1 MKKIVLVGT
10 GMVGMSFAY
19 ASLNQNL
26 CDELVLIDINKE
38 RAIGE
43 AMDFNGMM
51 NLNETG
57 AFLWEKLEND
67 TTKEELLKAML
78 DEYEVTED
86 IAKKDIDNFIT
97 KLKDGNLLE

>member
-1 MKKIVLVGT
+1 MKIKEDFLLRKVADCYVVAPVGKAT
-10 GMVGMSFAY
+10 V
-19 ASLNQNL
+19 
-26 CDELVLIDINKE
+26 
-38 RAIGE
+38 
-43 AMDFNGMM
+43 DFNGMM

-67 TTKEELLKAML
+67 TTKEDLLKAML

>member
-1 MKKIVLVGT
+1 MKIKEDFLLRKVADCHVVVPVGKAT
-10 GMVGMSFAY
+10 V
-19 ASLNQNL
+19 
-26 CDELVLIDINKE
+26 
-38 RAIGE
+38 
-43 AMDFNGMM
+43 DFNGMM

-78 DEYEVTED
+78 DEYEVPED

>member
-1 MKKIVLVGT
+1 MKIKEDFLLLKVADCYVVVPVGKAT
-10 GMVGMSFAY
+10 V
-19 ASLNQNL
+19 
-26 CDELVLIDINKE
+26 
-38 RAIGE
+38 
-43 AMDFNGMM
+43 DFNGMM

>member
-1 MKKIVLVGT
+1 MKVKEDFLLREVAGCYVVVPVGKAT
-10 GMVGMSFAY
+10 V
-19 ASLNQNL
+19 
-26 CDELVLIDINKE
+26 
-38 RAIGE
+38 
-43 AMDFNGMM
+43 DFNGMM

>member
-1 MKKIVLVGT
+1 MPTV
-10 GMVGMSFAY
+10 
-19 ASLNQNL
+19 
-26 CDELVLIDINKE
+26 
-38 RAIGE
+38 
-43 AMDFNGMM
+43 DFNGMM

-67 TTKEELLKAML
+67 TTKEDLLKAML

>member
-1 MKKIVLVGT
+1 
-10 GMVGMSFAY
+10 
-19 ASLNQNL
+19 
-26 CDELVLIDINKE
+26 
-38 RAIGE
+38 
-43 AMDFNGMM
+43 MM

-57 AFLWEKLEND
+57 AFLWEKLENY

>member
-1 MKKIVLVGT
+1 MMKVKEDFLLREVAGCYVVVPVGKAT
-10 GMVGMSFAY
+10 V
-19 ASLNQNL
+19 
-26 CDELVLIDINKE
+26 
-38 RAIGE
+38 
-43 AMDFNGMM
+43 DFNGML
-51 NLNETG
+51 NLNDTG
-57 AFLWEKLEND
+57 AFLWERLQQE

>member
-1 MKKIVLVGT
+1 MKIKEDFLRRKVADCYVVVPVGKAT
-10 GMVGMSFAY
+10 V
-19 ASLNQNL
+19 
-26 CDELVLIDINKE
+26 
-38 RAIGE
+38 
-43 AMDFNGMM
+43 DFNGMM

>member
-1 MKKIVLVGT
+1 MIIKEDLLLRKVADCYVVVPVGKAT
-10 GMVGMSFAY
+10 V
-19 ASLNQNL
+19 
-26 CDELVLIDINKE
+26 
-38 RAIGE
+38 
-43 AMDFNGMM
+43 DFNGMM

>member
-1 MKKIVLVGT
+1 MMKVKEDFLLREVAGCYVVVPVGKAT
-10 GMVGMSFAY
+10 V
-19 ASLNQNL
+19 
-26 CDELVLIDINKE
+26 
-38 RAIGE
+38 
-43 AMDFNGMM
+43 DFNGML

>member
-1 MKKIVLVGT
+1 MPVGKAT
-10 GMVGMSFAY
+10 V
-19 ASLNQNL
+19 
-26 CDELVLIDINKE
+26 
-38 RAIGE
+38 
-43 AMDFNGMM
+43 DFNGMM